1 MDMPDAPPSGPL
13 NICTSVLGY
22 TRSRPRHHL
31 IPSSSTN
38 RMSPTQTDPQFDH
51 AAFLSKLKAS
61 SEQPMFVV
69 RTKSEERQ
77 YERNLLT
84 KYNRLRHCYLSNRV
98 PQTMK
103 HDLAYKE
110 AVETWALKSKASMHE
125 HCKTLLQ
132 AVGNPM
138 MLEPS
143 LAELLPK
150 LRLSPDEQE
159 MLACN
164 YGKWDWLRG
173 LQTALLNQEFTT
185 GKYQKYKIPKPGK
198 QGFRTIEVPD
208 TETRIV
214 SKTML
219 DVLRPLLD
227 PSFYPLSIGFRSGR
241 SRLHGIA
248 AAEQLVKRGMTHWVK
263 CDIRDAFGQIP
274 KPTLLDVLKSR
285 LKGSSI
291 MWLIE
296 EVLGKNR
303 KRGIPQGVA
312 ISPLA
317 MNVYLDHFLDTWWV
331 EKFPETCLVRYAD
344 DILIACPSRQSA
356 IDAFNAL
363 DQRARTIGMPIKEK
377 LTDALFDLKS
387 GDVVDWLGF
396 QIRLTQ
402 DELDFSLGFNSWD
415 RLEFK
420 LQEVKVRNEKGET
433 YTHDEINSIGFNRV
447 REKAVAIEEHQIAS
461 VAKQIRE
468 LAEEANLDM
477 TGFTDDDAHEAW
489 SLGQEKWQEARE
501 DVIPWLPAA

>member
-1 MDMPDAPPSGPL
+1 
-13 NICTSVLGY
+13 
-22 TRSRPRHHL
+22 
-31 IPSSSTN
+31 
-38 RMSPTQTDPQFDH
+38 
-51 AAFLSKLKAS
+51 
-61 SEQPMFVV
+61 
-69 RTKSEERQ
+69 
-77 YERNLLT
+77 
-84 KYNRLRHCYLSNRV
+84 
-98 PQTMK
+98 
-103 HDLAYKE
+103 
-110 AVETWALKSKASMHE
+110 
-125 HCKTLLQ
+125 
-132 AVGNPM
+132 
-138 MLEPS
+138 
-143 LAELLPK
+143 
-150 LRLSPDEQE
+150 
-159 MLACN
+159 
-164 YGKWDWLRG
+164 GKWDWLRG

-185 GKYQKYKIPKPGK
+185 GKYRTYKIPKPGK

-227 PSFYPLSIGFRSGR
+227 PSFYPLSIGFRPGR

-248 AAEQLVKRGMTHWVK
+248 AAEQLVKRGLTHWVK

-274 KPTLLDVLKSR
+274 KPTLLEVLKSR

-296 EVLGKNR
+296 EVLGKDR

-317 MNVYLDHFLDTWWV
+317 MNVYLDHFLDAWWV
-331 EKFPETCLVRYAD
+331 ENFPETCLVRYAD

-377 LTDALFDLKS
+377 LTDALFDLNS
-387 GDVVDWLGF
+387 GDVVEWLGF
-396 QIRLTQ
+396 QIKLTQ
-402 DELDFSLGFNSWD
+402 DELDFSLGVNSWD

-420 LQEVKVRNEKGET
+420 LQEVKVRKEKGDI
-433 YTHDEINSIGFNRV
+433 YTRDKINSIGFGRV
-447 REKAVAIEEHQIAS
+447 LEKAVAIEEHQIAA
-461 VAKQIRE
+461 VAQQIRE
-468 LAEEANLDM
+468 LADEANLDM

-489 SLGQEKWQEARE
+489 LKGRQKWQEARE